1 VQFIDGMVMFGVILL
16 IGTGWSFLKPYLHPR
31 EKRLLMAVLP
41 MQVRCHAC
49 TLIEQPSHIMLPQ
62 AVVNLAYV
70 VMSEESPAVA
80 GWLTWRDV
88 LHILDITCCCL
99 VLFPIVWSIRQ
110 LRESASV
117 DGRAEVTFQRLI
129 LFRAFYVQVVIFV
142 YFTRI
147 VAYLVRATMPCRFSF
162 MSDVAS
168 ETATLIFFVTAGLK
182 FRPRPENP

>member
-1 VQFIDGMVMFGVILL
+1 MVFLKTLPSRARKAAAHDGAADAGAISQFIFYLNLVYILV
-16 IGTGWSFLKPYLHPR
+16 SHPFLLK
-31 EKRLLMAVLP
+31 
-41 MQVRCHAC
+41 
-49 TLIEQPSHIMLPQ
+49 
-62 AVVNLAYV
+62 AVVNIAYV

-88 LHILDITCCCL
+88 LHILDIICCCL

-117 DGRAEVTFQRLI
+117 DGRAEVTFQRLV
-129 LFRAFYVQVVIFV
+129 LFRAFYVQVVVFV

-147 VAYLVRATMPCRFSF
+147 VAYLVRATLPCRHSY

-168 ETATLIFFVTAGLK
+168 ECATLLFFLTAGFK

>member
-1 VQFIDGMVMFGVILL
+1 M
-16 IGTGWSFLKPYLHPR
+16 
-31 EKRLLMAVLP
+31 
-41 MQVRCHAC
+41 
-49 TLIEQPSHIMLPQ
+49 
-62 AVVNLAYV
+62 NLAYI
-70 VMSEESPAVA
+70 VMSEESPAVV

-88 LHILDITCCCL
+88 LHILDIACCCL

-117 DGRAEVTFQRLI
+117 DGRAEVTFQRLT
-129 LFRAFYVQVVIFV
+129 LFRAFYVQVVVFV

-147 VAYLVRATMPCRFSF
+147 VAYLVRATLPCRYSY

-168 ETATLIFFVTAGLK
+168 EFATLVFFVTSGFK

>member
-1 VQFIDGMVMFGVILL
+1 M
-16 IGTGWSFLKPYLHPR
+16 
-31 EKRLLMAVLP
+31 
-41 MQVRCHAC
+41 HAC
-49 TLIEQPSHIMLPQ
+49 NEQPSHIRLPQ
-62 AVVNLAYV
+62 AVVNVAYV

-129 LFRAFYVQVVIFV
+129 LFRSFYVQVVIFV